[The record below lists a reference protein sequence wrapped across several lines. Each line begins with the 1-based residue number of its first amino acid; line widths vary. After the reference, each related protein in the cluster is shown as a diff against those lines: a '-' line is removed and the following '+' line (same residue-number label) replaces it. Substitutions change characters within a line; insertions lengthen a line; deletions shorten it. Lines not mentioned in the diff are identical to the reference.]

1 MYWKDTSSAWGGKKV
16 FLARSGQLRFRRFPS
31 TPLLLTQQK
40 ETEFSNLFRVSFANL
55 QKQGEIFLC
64 SPASCWE
71 SSCQHAGVAANSSTQ
86 RDPKFSLLV
95 PACYCSDVGREQ
107 DTLRVCAE
115 MAEKGFIIIL
125 IITYAVK
132 MNPVKTHNTL
142 CDKPSLKQ
150 SRLR

>member
-1 MYWKDTSSAWGGKKV
+1 MYWKDTSSASGGKKV

-71 SSCQHAGVAANSSTQ
+71 SSCQHAGVAANSSTR
-86 RDPKFSLLV
+86 RDPKFSLPV
-95 PACYCSDVGREQ
+95 PACYCGDAGRER
-107 DTLRVCAE
+107 DALRICGETAG
-115 MAEKGFIIIL
+115 KGFII
-125 IITYAVK
+125 
-132 MNPVKTHNTL
+132 TL
-142 CDKPSLKQ
+142 TSHLLLK
-150 SRLR
+150 